1 MYIVH
6 VGASYFPSG
15 NAAVQR
21 IRFTYRAVQA
31 AGFRPLIINK
41 EFNEEKPRAKRVNK
55 FDGIPFVFTPSS
67 LRKPANKVSRQRQH
81 YSGVLGELKLLFK
94 RRKKIASLILYNT
107 SSFSELLYYRIVS
120 KLFGFKMVFQYVE
133 YRSSFA
139 KKSFTERLNDKIF
152 DNYCSYFADGV
163 IVISEFLKE
172 KIQKK
177 NNKLPLIKLPVICD
191 FEEFTPVKPA
201 NPGYNYFLY
210 CGTSNYLDVIY
221 FNMELYEKARKQ
233 NLYNGKLVLVIGVAD
248 SSGLINE
255 LEQKIKSST
264 YANDIVFYKNLP
276 YKEIL
281 PLYKSADLLM
291 IPLRNTIQDIARFP
305 HKIAEYTAS
314 GKAFISSNIGEI
326 KYYFK
331 NGESAILAD
340 EYDVDLYMQSLAPVL
355 KAGNE
360 LERIG
365 KQGYRTGYNNF
376 HYESNAAAVK
386 IFFEKLCSLQ
396 YSKMAI
402 AGA

>member
-31 AGFRPLIINK
+31 AGFSPLIINK

-67 LRKPANKVSRQRQH
+67 LSKPANKISRKLQH
-81 YSGVLGELKLLFK
+81 YSGVFGELKLLFK
-94 RRKKIASLILYNT
+94 RRKKIASIILYNT
-107 SSFSELLYYRIVS
+107 SSFTELLYYRVVS
-120 KLFGFKMVFQYVE
+120 KLFGFKLVFQYVE
-133 YRSSFA
+133 YRSSFE
-139 KKSFTERLNDKIF
+139 KKSFTERLNDKVF

-163 IVISEFLKE
+163 IIISEFLRNEIRKR
-172 KIQKK
+172 
-177 NNKLPLIKLPVICD
+177 NSKLPLMKLPAICD
-191 FEEFTPVKPA
+191 FEEFTPIQPA

-210 CGTSNYLDVIY
+210 CGTSYYLDVIY
-221 FNMELYEKARKQ
+221 FNIELYEKVRAQ
-233 NLYNGKLVLVIGVAD
+233 NLYNGKLVLVIGMAPNSTHFSELND
-248 SSGLINE
+248 RIN
-255 LEQKIKSST
+255 KST
-264 YANDIVFYKNLP
+264 YSSDIILYQNLP

-291 IPLRNTIQDIARFP
+291 IPLRNSIQDTARFP

-314 GKAFISSNIGEI
+314 KKPFISTNVGEI

-340 EYDVDLYMQSLAPVL
+340 EYDTELYLQCLADVL
-355 KAGNE
+355 RVEGELSKVGMKGFQAGYE
-360 LERIG
+360 
-365 KQGYRTGYNNF
+365 NF
-376 HYESNAAAVK
+376 HYESNIESIK
-386 IFFEKLCSLQ
+386 SFFEKLCSLQ
-396 YSKMAI
+396 YTKIEMA
-402 AGA
+402 AV